1 MVTGLK
7 VTSYRRD
14 ACLFGLMVSE
24 EIQFNMVGEAGQRER
39 VPVCLVCSHDS
50 LTLKQK
56 TL

>member
-14 ACLFGLMVSE
+14 ACLFGLTVSE

-50 LTLKQK
+50 LTLKQ
-56 TL
+56 